1 MIDSAL
7 FITALLPVLV
17 LILYINRKDKM
28 SPEPVG
34 QLIRAFL
41 LGLLSAPL
49 SFAISVPSEMIGLYS
64 EVVVTVVDAIRV
76 SFFGA
81 AIPEEA
87 AKLFILWIVVRN
99 NKYFDE
105 KMDGI
110 VYSVCVSMGFAALE
124 NVLYLVSNA
133 EDYMSVGISR
143 AFTAIPGHFCFGIMM
158 GYYYSLAAFEKHK
171 VQINKMLTFA
181 VPVLVHGIYD
191 SILFAAS
198 ALIESLSEED
208 EMVAGVVSLVFVVGF
223 IYFCVK
229 MWKLGSRKIKEHIE
243 RDKEDIEK
251 SKQELNDVFNNE
263 Q

>member
-1 MIDSAL
+1 MSSQTISIFSMAL
-7 FITALLPVLV
+7 IPVLL
-17 LILYINRKDKM
+17 LIIYINRKDKM

-49 SFAISVPSEMIGLYS
+49 SFVISVPSEMIGLYS
-64 EVVVTVVDAIRV
+64 EVVATVGDALRI

-110 VYSVCVSMGFAALE
+110 VYAVCVSMGFAALE
-124 NVLYLVSNA
+124 NVLYLVSNV

-158 GYYYSLAAFEKHK
+158 GYYY
-171 VQINKMLTFA
+171 
-181 VPVLVHGIYD
+181 
-191 SILFAAS
+191 
-198 ALIESLSEED
+198 
-208 EMVAGVVSLVFVVGF
+208 
-223 IYFCVK
+223 
-229 MWKLGSRKIKEHIE
+229 
-243 RDKEDIEK
+243 
-251 SKQELNDVFNNE
+251 
-263 Q
+263 